1 MYMEKNGKRQ
11 GPLTRELKVF
21 DAQHAVCP
29 THSPLCRR
37 QSPEI
42 QQTERQYHL
51 SFNLLCLLVVE
62 GKTQLLHLTEVIL
75 NVHVDGLSIC

>member
-1 MYMEKNGKRQ
+1 MYMGKNGKRQ

-75 NVHVDGLSIC
+75 YVHVNRLSIC